1 MEFDEERA
9 RIRDLT
15 APFGAVV
22 AAAAVVAFCLPD
34 ADYIAFRPPYP
45 LLIVMLLLLS
55 SLVADD
61 ADAVAPA
68 IILAVVVVAISIVIR
83 VFAIV
88 IVLCH
93 LLGLFSCFHLVF
105 HLSISSS

>member
-22 AAAAVVAFCLPD
+22 AAAAVVAFCLPV

-55 SLVADD
+55 SDD